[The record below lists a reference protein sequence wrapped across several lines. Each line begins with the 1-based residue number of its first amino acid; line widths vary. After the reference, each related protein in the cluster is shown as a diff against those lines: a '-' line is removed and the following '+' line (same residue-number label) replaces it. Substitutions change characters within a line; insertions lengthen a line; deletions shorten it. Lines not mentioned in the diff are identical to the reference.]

1 MFLSQVRT
9 ALRGQNN
16 LEPTSDRYTICN
28 EMTKKDET
36 FSMMLKPNPWVYFF
50 TIPEKK
56 NLREEIKRLQGL

>member
-56 NLREEIKRLQGL
+56 I